1 MAHEARA
8 LGTPSRAPLLALL
21 ALSAP
26 VSLGL
31 LYSLG
36 ASVGLTGTGARG
48 FDLSLLQAVLA
59 DGETWRSVGWT
70 VMTALGGTVLATVGA
85 LLAAVPLR
93 EARVARALAVL
104 PLAVP
109 HAAGALAVLLLLGQ
123 SGMLA
128 RLAYA
133 AGWIAQPAD
142 FPVLVYDR
150 PGIGLMLAFAW
161 KEFPFLVLSALA
173 VLATRGRE
181 HEEAARTLG
190 ASPRDVWWRVTLPLL
205 WRGLAPAVVAVFA
218 YLLGQYE
225 MASLLAPSDPVAL
238 PVLTYERAMDA
249 ELARRGGAYVLA
261 LLAMLVTI
269 VLVVVHQYV
278 VEGEDAPPYEGRR

>member
-1 MAHEARA
+1 
-8 LGTPSRAPLLALL
+8 LLALF

-36 ASVGLTGTGARG
+36 ASVGLAGTGARG
-48 FDLSLLQAVLA
+48 FDLSLLQAVLT
-59 DGETWRSVGWT
+59 DSTTWRSIGWT
-70 VMTALGGTVLATVGA
+70 VMTALGGTMLATVAA

-93 EARVARALAVL
+93 DARVARALAVL

-109 HAAGALAVLLLLGQ
+109 HAAGALAILLLLGQ

-133 AGWIAQPAD
+133 AGWITQPAG

-150 PGIGLMLAFAW
+150 PGLGLMLAFGW
-161 KEFPFLVLSALA
+161 KEFPFLLLSALA
-173 VLATRGRE
+173 VLATRGRV

-225 MASLLAPSDPVAL
+225 MATLLAPSDPVAL

-261 LLAMLVTI
+261 LLAMGVTI
-269 VLVVVHQYV
+269 ALVVVHQRLL
-278 VEGEDAPPYEGRR
+278 ERSDAPPDEWKG